1 MEEDTIGYLSSES
14 SEKTINSQTK
24 QPLKITITQAQV
36 HKDSNLSWAQE
47 IEEENENTSSV
58 PITDKFTSQYAAL
71 NKNSKPIT
79 SRILGMNKKPDDLN
93 AITFIPQDDQALK
106 SRENA
111 TALTQSLK
119 NKHKIKIS

>member
-93 AITFIPQDDQALK
+93 AITIIPQDDQALK

-111 TALTQSLK
+111 KALTQSLK

>member
-93 AITFIPQDDQALK
+93 AITIIPQDDQALK